1 MPPLPRKN
9 CNARGEGFV
18 VVQFLLLGLIFW
30 LPDWVM
36 LNLLPSAFGMVLKYA
51 GYALLVWAGLN
62 LGRNLTPLPK
72 PKTDAQLVTTG
83 VFAWMRHPIY
93 SALMLISFGSS
104 LERGN
109 LIAFGLSLCLT
120 ILLEFKS
127 RREEA
132 WLCDQFSE
140 YAAYRLRVKKF
151 FPGLY

>member
-1 MPPLPRKN
+1 M
-9 CNARGEGFV
+9 
-18 VVQFLLLGLIFW
+18 VVQFALLGLIFW
-30 LPDWVM
+30 LPEWVIVK
-36 LNLLPSAFGMVLKYA
+36 LFPSVFASSLKYA
-51 GYALLVWAGLN
+51 GYALLIWAGIS

-109 LIAFGLSLCLT
+109 LIAFALSLCLT

-132 WLCDQFSE
+132 WLCEQFSG

-151 FPGLY
+151 IPGLY